1 MRAFVNEQSNFSYL
15 PKLNPLEPVRARAAL
30 EAAEALDR
38 AELTA
43 DLW

>member
-1 MRAFVNEQSNFSYL
+1 MDYL

-30 EAAEALDR
+30 EAADEALDR

-43 DLW
+43 DL